1 MTPQR
6 WNHVTTFSVP
16 KYKELWMDE
25 IHFNTTNLEKEFDPT
40 LPQEITG
47 YVSQKGATHSD
58 SSSTV

>member
-1 MTPQR
+1 
-6 WNHVTTFSVP
+6 
-16 KYKELWMDE
+16 MDE